1 MALLWRTSLCLREK
15 WDFLLFLELR
25 KPGPA
30 DCDGS
35 VTQSESRMPAWL
47 PRGRNVQ
54 SPMLIKHILE
64 RQAESGACPLCN
76 FSCGVL
82 VCGHWDPL
90 DVTCSA
96 AHWLDCLTWVETCI
110 WGSRKGNQLGSYTFL
125 TCLEMRG
132 TRRYPVTAW
141 IPLGILI

>member
-1 MALLWRTSLCLREK
+1 MA
-15 WDFLLFLELR
+15 
-25 KPGPA
+25 
-30 DCDGS
+30 

-47 PRGRNVQ
+47 PRGSNMQ
-54 SPMLIKHILE
+54 SPMLKEYILE
-64 RQAESGACPLCN
+64 REAESGACPLCN

-132 TRRYPVTAW
+132 TRRFVGLSNSLDT
-141 IPLGILI
+141 LGYFNLNFLYVYVCVRFCVK